1 MDSVSSG
8 LLMIIGQ
15 MTDGIA
21 TPIVGYGLDKIGL
34 CGSKYGRR
42 KSWHIMGTVLV
53 SISFAFIYTP
63 PPGHNPDTNPWSS
76 LHMVSRKS
84 ITHSVTHLVIYLSR
98 HELVK
103 FENYGI
109 SLSGNSQN

>member
-1 MDSVSSG
+1 
-8 LLMIIGQ
+8 MIIGQ

-63 PPGHNPDTNPWSS
+63 PPGHNPETNPWSS
-76 LHMVSRKS
+76 LHMVSRPKY
-84 ITHSVTHLVIYLSR
+84 TVIL
-98 HELVK
+98 K
-103 FENYGI
+103 TCNFGKTFEYHGI
-109 SLSGNSQN
+109 RS

>member
-1 MDSVSSG
+1 
-8 LLMIIGQ
+8 MIIGQ

-63 PPGHNPDTNPWSS
+63 PPGHNPETNPWSS
-76 LHMVSRKS
+76 LHMVS
-84 ITHSVTHLVIYLSR
+84 TSVVQCTRSLKIKGLSKYMVI
-98 HELVK
+98 VK
-103 FENYGI
+103 T
-109 SLSGNSQN
+109 L

>member
-1 MDSVSSG
+1 
-8 LLMIIGQ
+8 MIIGQ
-15 MTDGIA
+15 LTDGIA

-63 PPGHNPDTNPWSS
+63 PPGHNPETNPWSS
-76 LHMVSRKS
+76 LHMVSRS
-84 ITHSVTHLVIYLSR
+84 TVDYDTPNNIEIL
-98 HELVK
+98 
-103 FENYGI
+103 N
-109 SLSGNSQN
+109 